1 MITRAELLEALS
13 NLSDAGRVAPC
24 WADPLAGWVSEKP
37 HEIRAAKRLCAPCP
51 AFAGCQE
58 YAIGEGRREW
68 GVYAGEG
75 MTERLNRTTT
85 TNREAR
91 P

>member
-1 MITRAELLEALS
+1 MITRADLLEYLS

-24 WADPLAGWVSEKP
+24 WVDPLAGWVSEVP
-37 HEIRAAKRLCAPCP
+37 REIRAAKRLCAPCP
-51 AFAGCQE
+51 AFAGCHE
-58 YAIGEGRREW
+58 YGIGEGRREW

-85 TNREAR
+85 TN
-91 P
+91 PKDN